1 MSPFPDGPLSVPSG
15 GGCRSPRLG
24 ALDRCEM
31 PGYKCTDFMG
41 DINEVRYRWLNDAL
55 GAKLAKPFVHVL
67 FGARQTGKTTL
78 LRELLPHPALH
89 FNLADPVERNHL
101 LADIGA
107 FTRACRAISPQKPA
121 PVVLIDEAQTV
132 PAVFDAVQ
140 SLYDENKSRW
150 RFVLCGSSARK
161 LRLSGAN
168 LLPGRSLQHRL
179 YPLVTAE
186 RDPSEPVPPGARS
199 PLPFAGKGDDAPRFP
214 AAGLLERLAFGDL
227 PGIALLEEA
236 DRVDV
241 LRGYV
246 IAHLEEEIRREALVR
261 DWGAFLRF
269 LQFAAQG
276 SGEVVN
282 YANIANEVGIA
293 PATVRSYY
301 QLLEDIFV
309 GFTVPGFSRSPRK
322 NLTSTPRFF
331 LFDLGIRHA
340 AAGVTPGRDVVLSD
354 PGRYFEQWVGIE
366 LWKRLGYLGEG
377 RLHHLRSKDGAEIDF
392 ILEVGR
398 ELIPVEVKWTQ
409 HPKPDDARQVSRFL
423 DDHPRRATHGFLVCR
438 APRPQQLE
446 ERVTAIPWSCL

>member
-1 MSPFPDGPLSVPSG
+1 
-15 GGCRSPRLG
+15 
-24 ALDRCEM
+24 
-31 PGYKCTDFMG
+31 MG
-41 DINEVRYRWLNDAL
+41 DINEVRYRWLDDSLA
-55 GAKLAKPFVHVL
+55 AKLEKPFVHVL

-78 LRELLPHPALH
+78 LRHLLPTPALS
-89 FNLADPVERNHL
+89 FNLADPAERNHL

-107 FTRACRAISPQKPA
+107 FTRACRALPVRKPA

-140 SLYDENKSRW
+140 SLYDEDKRRW
-150 RFVLCGSSARK
+150 RFVLCGSSTRK
-161 LRLSGAN
+161 LRLGGAN

-179 YPLVTAE
+179 YPLTLAE
-186 RDPSEPVPPGARS
+186 RAPSESPAAGARS
-199 PLPFAGKGDDAPRFP
+199 PLPFPAKGDDAPRFP
-214 AAGLLERLAFGDL
+214 RAELLERLAFGEL
-227 PGIALLEEA
+227 PGIVLLDEA
-236 DRVDV
+236 DRAEV

-269 LQFAAQG
+269 LQFAALE
-276 SGEVVN
+276 SGKVVN
-282 YANIANEVGIA
+282 YAKIANEVGVA

-301 QLLEDIFV
+301 QLLEDVFV

-340 AAGVTPGRDVVLSD
+340 AAGVTPSRDVVLSD
-354 PGRYFEQWVGIE
+354 PGPFFEQWVGIE
-366 LWKRLGYLGEG
+366 LWKRLGYLGTG

-392 ILEVGR
+392 VIERGR

-409 HPKPDDARQVSRFL
+409 YPKREDARQVARFL
-423 DDHPRRATHGFLVCR
+423 DEHRGSAKHGFLVCR
-438 APRPQQLE
+438 APRPQQIE
-446 ERVTAIPWSCL
+446 ERVTAIPWFCL